1 MTYLGTMDL
10 NRTQT
15 SPFRSIEALRRG
27 IEAGERAAL
36 ARRNT
41 AGGLTA
47 ANIVEAVERV
57 RPYAV
62 DLSSSLEAQPGRKDA
77 VHMHRFF
84 DQLKQA

>member
-15 SPFRSIEALRRG
+15 SPFGSIEALRRG
-27 IEAGERAAL
+27 I
-36 ARRNT
+36 
-41 AGGLTA
+41 
-47 ANIVEAVERV
+47 EAVERV

-77 VHMHRFF
+77 VRMHRFF